1 MLYAIGPL
9 SGSQRAP
16 LVRSV
21 ERRYIKCRRAD
32 VIPEDEPTVVR
43 QKSLQIVPLFVSGCV
58 QPSDWFRHAS
68 GLDDTVDQ
76 PIQAAEQDHAV
87 SPPRSSRALIEGKW
101 RIAERGHRAPAGIDP
116 LHLSIRKECQ
126 RSTVR

>member
-16 LVRSV
+16 LVRSI

-76 PIQAAEQDHAV
+76 PIQASEQDRARPV
-87 SPPRSSRALIEGKW
+87 ASSSSITITCFFRRALRVLRLIVW
-101 RIAERGHRAPAGIDP
+101 DAELI
-116 LHLSIRKECQ
+116 S
-126 RSTVR
+126 